1 MACVHNYPSMAQRRS
16 GEWLTTQIGDTLTF
30 VKGADQVEVQ
40 NITLAIPKELLR
52 KAKILAAERR
62 TSISALLAR
71 ALQEL
76 VQREET
82 YDRARQRH
90 LTLLEQG
97 FDLGTAGT
105 PGWQREGLHE
115 R

>member
-1 MACVHNYPSMAQRRS
+1 VEVGR
-16 GEWLTTQIGDTLTF
+16 
-30 VKGADQVEVQ
+30 VEVQ
-40 NITLAIPKELLR
+40 NVTLAIPKDLLR
-52 KAKILAAERR
+52 KVKILAAQRQ

-82 YDRARQRH
+82 YDHARQRH

-97 FDLGTAGT
+97 FDLGTAGMS
-105 PGWQREGLHE
+105 GWRRDELHE